1 MKLGVLLPTFQP
13 DAGEALRVAAAV
25 AANGLDGVFCY
36 DHLWPMGTPTR
47 PALAPFPLLALI
59 ATNEPTLAL
68 GPLVARVGLGGNELL
83 VERFATLRA
92 LAPGRV
98 IAALGTGDRL
108 SRAENEAYGLAFDAP
123 EVRRGAL
130 AALATE
136 LRGDEEEVWIGA
148 GAAATNELAR
158 TLNVTLNLWN
168 ASLDTVRDE
177 ATRARVT
184 WAGDLTGD
192 VAAQLDELE
201 AAGAAWV
208 VGSTNVRRSALYEW
222 RRRRGVSSVT

>member
-13 DAGEALRVAAAV
+13 DARAALRVASEV
-25 AANGLDGVFCY
+25 AGAGLDGVFCY

-59 ATNEPTLAL
+59 ATREPTLTV
-68 GPLVARVGLGGNELL
+68 GPLVARVGLGGTEL
-83 VERFATLRA
+83 VRERFATLST

-108 SRAENEAYGLAFDAP
+108 SRGENEAYGLAFDAP
-123 EVRRGAL
+123 DVRRAAL
-130 AALATE
+130 AALATQLE
-136 LRGDEEEVWIGA
+136 PDTEVWIGA

-158 TLNVTLNLWN
+158 ALGVTLNLWN
-168 ASLDTVRDE
+168 ATLDTVRDE

-184 WAGDLTGD
+184 WAGDLTGE
-192 VAAQLDELE
+192 VGAQLDELE
-201 AAGAAWV
+201 AAGVAWV
-208 VGSTNVRRSALYEW
+208 VGSTNVARAALYEW
-222 RRRRGVSSVT
+222 RRGRGVSSVT

>member
-13 DAGEALRVAAAV
+13 DASDALRVASEV
-25 AANGLDGVFCY
+25 AAAGLDGVFCY
-36 DHLWPMGTPTR
+36 DHLWPMGSPTR

-59 ATNEPTLAL
+59 ATREPTLTV
-68 GPLVARVGLGGNELL
+68 GPLVARVGLGGTEL
-83 VERFATLRA
+83 VRERFATLRA

-108 SRAENEAYGLAFDAP
+108 SRAENEAYGFDFDAP

-130 AALATE
+130 VALATA
-136 LRGDEEEVWIGA
+136 LKRDTEVWIGA
-148 GAAATNELAR
+148 GVAATNELAR
-158 TLNVTLNLWN
+158 TLDVTLNLWN
-168 ASLDTVRDE
+168 ATLETVRDE

-192 VAAQLDELE
+192 VAMQLDEFE
-201 AAGAAWV
+201 AAGVAWV
-208 VGSTNVRRSALYEW
+208 VGSTNVARRALYEW
-222 RRRRGVSSVT
+222 RGRRGVSSVT